1 MTPLRIGLGTDLHR
15 LEEGRPLFVGGVEIP
30 STKGAVGHSDGDVAL
45 HALTDALL
53 GATAS
58 GDIGER
64 FPDTDEANRG
74 IDSRIILK
82 SVVDEISEQGFEV
95 VNVDIVVELQA
106 PRIAPH
112 RDAIRERVAS
122 LLGVTTDRVGL
133 QAKTGEGVDAVGTG
147 VAISA
152 RAVVLIEMTR

>member
-15 LEEGRPLFVGGVEIP
+15 LEEGRPLLVGGVEIP
-30 STKGAVGHSDGDVAL
+30 SLVGAVGHSDGDVVL

-64 FPDTDEANRG
+64 FPDTDAANRG
-74 IDSRIILK
+74 IDSRTILK

-106 PRIAPH
+106 PRIAPL
-112 RDAIRERVAS
+112 RDAIRERVANI
-122 LLGVTTDRVGL
+122 LGVSVDRVGL
-133 QAKTGEGVDAVGTG
+133 QAKTGEGLDAVGTG
-147 VAISA
+147 AAISA
-152 RAVVLIEMTR
+152 RAVVLIEKTR

>member
-1 MTPLRIGLGTDLHR
+1 MNHVGIGYDVHQLVAGRDLV
-15 LEEGRPLFVGGVEIP
+15 LGGVKIP
-30 STKGAVGHSDGDVAL
+30 YEKGLDGHSDADVAL

-74 IDSRIILK
+74 IDSRIILE
-82 SVVDEISEQGFEV
+82 SVLAEISAQGFEV
-95 VNVDIVVELQA
+95 VNVDIVLELQA
-106 PRIAPH
+106 PRIAPF
-112 RDAIRERVAS
+112 RDAIRERVAGI
-122 LLGVTTDRVGL
+122 LGITVDRVGL

-147 VAISA
+147 AAISA
-152 RAVVLIEMTR
+152 LAVVLIEKTGK